1 MRSIKSGSHL
11 YHHQLTLLANQN
23 LFYCLFNWRFRR
35 ELRDFIFILLLLRLL
50 ISKPTWITIL
60 TPILIPLEILWLL
73 SPENSHN
80 WRCVNSIQIKS
91 SLRRTSPIPVCPI
104 SLTTTTTATSLRLSL
119 SPPPSHLARRDVTLK
134 TPCKCA
140 FCLWIQSIC
149 LLFSQLPYATLVVAR
164 DSCVVLLLVCSHCLK
179 KLNPV
184 GLVTSIR
191 VQGHCIWVLCICA
204 SSCPRRSLSS
214 LLLGM
219 FVYGMAIERLISSR
233 TIARNFKAFAKV
245 ARSIVLFD

>member
-11 YHHQLTLLANQN
+11 YHHLLTLLANQN

-60 TPILIPLEILWLL
+60 TPILIPLEILWLCL
-73 SPENSHN
+73 LKNSHN

-119 SPPPSHLARRDVTLK
+119 SPHHHLTWQD
-134 TPCKCA
+134 
-140 FCLWIQSIC
+140 
-149 LLFSQLPYATLVVAR
+149 ATLHWK
-164 DSCVVLLLVCSHCLK
+164 LLA
-179 KLNPV
+179 N
-184 GLVTSIR
+184 
-191 VQGHCIWVLCICA
+191 
-204 SSCPRRSLSS
+204 
-214 LLLGM
+214 
-219 FVYGMAIERLISSR
+219 
-233 TIARNFKAFAKV
+233 
-245 ARSIVLFD
+245 VLFVCESNQFVSYFHNCPTRHELSHETVAWYFYSFVLIV